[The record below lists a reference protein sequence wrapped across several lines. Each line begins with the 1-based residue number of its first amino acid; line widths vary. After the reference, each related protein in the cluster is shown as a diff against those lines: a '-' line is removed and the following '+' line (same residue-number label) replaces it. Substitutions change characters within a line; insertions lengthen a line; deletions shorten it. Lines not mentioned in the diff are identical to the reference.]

1 MTGALLPI
9 DNEVYTALLETR
21 IDNLPAPV
29 IEIFTKSGI
38 LVSSSRDELSELEHE
53 IDIRSSGKN
62 PETGEFYRVLTTTT
76 CNAACPYCYEKNLPV
91 QTMKDETAHSTSSFI
106 QKTVMNN
113 KPYIEWF
120 GGEPLMNSRAISL
133 ICHDLENSGISFFS
147 KITTN
152 GSLWTDKII
161 LEASDKWNLRS
172 VQITL
177 DGINEEHERIKGLPQ
192 SSFRRI
198 IRSIHKLADINIR
211 VRIRINHYE
220 GQEHLHFVH
229 WLAKEFSGKPDISA
243 YVTPGYRAGKEY
255 SETLMKEV
263 LNLNLYLKDAGL
275 IYQSGKFLP
284 RRIHTGCFACNPHI
298 ASSAAG
304 CMS

>member
-1 MTGALLPI
+1 
-9 DNEVYTALLETR
+9 
-21 IDNLPAPV
+21 
-29 IEIFTKSGI
+29 
-38 LVSSSRDELSELEHE
+38 
-53 IDIRSSGKN
+53 
-62 PETGEFYRVLTTTT
+62 
-76 CNAACPYCYEKNLPV
+76 
-91 QTMKDETAHSTSSFI
+91 MKDETAHSTASFI

-133 ICHDLENSGISFFS
+133 ICRDLENSGISFFS

-161 LEASDKWNLRS
+161 LEARDKWNLRS

-177 DGINEEHERIKGLPQ
+177 DGINEEHQRIKGLPQ
-192 SSFRRI
+192 GSFRRA

-220 GQEHLHFVH
+220 GQEHLHFIH

-275 IYQSGKFLP
+275 IYRSGKFLP
-284 RRIHTGCFACNPHI
+284 RRIHTGCFACNPHNYTI
-298 ASSAAG
+298 APDGKIFDCTHAMSDTQCIGDVWAGTQSPEKRDFLRKKFSEKCKNCTLLPVCMGGCRAAEIKMASMTHCPPFKKIVSELMQFEENSGLKSAVQYN
-304 CMS
+304 